1 MAPKKS
7 SKASS
12 PSWRT
17 LRRQADQAPT
27 SAQAAALVKEANR
40 LRRAKRAKTKAAAK
54 AGPKKRTRKIKA
66 AAQEYTNKAKDA
78 LNQTL
83 FGNAAAPAAQTQGWS
98 PAPTNEQMIVRN
110 RAEEIAT
117 LARSK
122 GGGYEEIV
130 RRFECWNRIAELNGR
145 KEGEES
151 NAAVVANLIKQQNIN
166 VVAGFLAT
174 INGAAAANR
183 GPLPR
188 SMVISGYVLARV
200 VDALTQAG
208 YTEDG
213 FKSDGIRRPD
223 RNQVVEDMIGNR
235 LNRPR

>member
-17 LRRQADQAPT
+17 LRRQANMAPT
-27 SAQAAALVKEANR
+27 SAQAAALIKEANR

-54 AGPKKRTRKIKA
+54 AGPKKRTRK
-66 AAQEYTNKAKDA
+66 AKPSPRLVADMNRL
-78 LNQTL
+78 LNPNVA
-83 FGNAAAPAAQTQGWS
+83 GAPAVQTQGWS
-98 PAPTNEQMIVRN
+98 PLPTHEEQIIQN

-122 GGGYEEIV
+122 RDSKMEIV

-145 KEGEES
+145 KEAEES
-151 NAAVVANLIKQQNIN
+151 HEAIVKNLLKQQGIN
-166 VVAGFLAT
+166 VVAGFVAEVNAVAKA
-174 INGAAAANR
+174 NG

-188 SMVISGYVLARV
+188 SMVVSGYVLSRV
-200 VDALTQAG
+200 IHALTEAG

-213 FKSDGIRRPD
+213 FKSDGIRRLD
-223 RNQVVEDMIGNR
+223 RESVVNEMVANR
-235 LNRPR
+235 TRR

>member
-1 MAPKKS
+1 MAKQS

-17 LRRQADQAPT
+17 LRRQAAYAV
-27 SAQAAALVKEANR
+27 SEAHKEKLLKESNR
-40 LRRAKRAKTKAAAK
+40 LRRAERAKAKAK
-54 AGPKKRTRKIKA
+54 AGPKKPTRKMVHAVKKLIA
-66 AAQEYTNKAKDA
+66 ATPTVLAQ
-78 LNQTL
+78 
-83 FGNAAAPAAQTQGWS
+83 GGPMVQTQGWS
-98 PAPTNEQMIVRN
+98 PLPTHDELLAQS
-110 RAEEIAT
+110 RAEEIT
-117 LARSK
+117 KLARSK
-122 GGGYEEIV
+122 TGTQDEIS
-130 RRFECWNRIAELNGR
+130 RRLACWNRIAELNGR
-145 KEGEES
+145 KDAEES
-151 NAAVVANLIKQQNIN
+151 HAAVVQNLLKQQGIN
-166 VVAGFLAT
+166 TVASFLCAA
-174 INGAAAANR
+174 NGAAKANG

-188 SMVISGYVLARV
+188 SMVVSGYVLAKV